1 MLRLRHCADLNFSM
15 AIGLAASA
23 PGFWVFGEEKM
34 IYWRE
39 TASGQSRSAYYVA
52 KVLSTLPR
60 IGLSS
65 LHFTIFLSILATPL
79 IGFTEMYAA
88 NLMYFWCTYGL
99 ASCIAMVVKRENGPL
114 LAVLASLVIGILG
127 GVAPPLRTVK
137 TWHMEWFWRLSPGVW
152 FTEAYFSQNIMPLS
166 YLYDVDLAAE
176 AVGFT
181 LDQYHLDIG

>member
-1 MLRLRHCADLNFSM
+1 M

-79 IGFTEMYAA
+79 ISFTEMYAA
-88 NLMYFWCTYGL
+88 NLMYFWYV
-99 ASCIAMVVKRENGPL
+99 IKRRN
-114 LAVLASLVIGILG
+114 
-127 GVAPPLRTVK
+127 T
-137 TWHMEWFWRLSPGVW
+137 T
-152 FTEAYFSQNIMPLS
+152 
-166 YLYDVDLAAE
+166 
-176 AVGFT
+176 
-181 LDQYHLDIG
+181 